1 MGALGK
7 ATAFWTGLSGPGRRL
22 IIGAGVIFA
31 VGLFLLFRLSGQTD
45 YATLATTQT
54 TADAAAITSELGA
67 QNIPFRTRDGGTTIQ
82 VPAGQLDQARL
93 GLASSN
99 LLSGGG
105 AKVGYE
111 IFDKQGWG
119 ATDFTQ
125 RVNLTRAMEGE
136 LSRTIGQLDQVQS
149 ADVKIAMPNERLFTN
164 DQKPTTASV
173 VLNLVPGATLDSS
186 QVTGVSRLVAM
197 AVPGLDAKSVTI
209 TDTQGNILNGG
220 GDDSVSAAAN
230 TRLALEAEY
239 ERKTQ
244 AKLDAML
251 AATLGP
257 GKAVV
262 AVNAVLDL
270 NKSSSVAENYDPN
283 DEGAVPLTTDTSN
296 ETLNSTGGTSGG
308 TVGASANSPGN
319 TFPATTS
326 GSGTTKYTKKDGQTQ
341 NGVDRTVTNT
351 ESTGGTLVR
360 QSISVQ
366 ISDEFDGQ
374 RTDILKAVQA
384 AVGYQNDATRQ
395 DVVEVISTKFAKDA
409 LAPKNATGEGTAS
422 TATAGGMDIMGI
434 AKMAAGGIG
443 LLMILMMAR
452 KSLKRRQS
460 ELEKALPELLA
471 RGPVP
476 VAELTGGSATAAR
489 RLEGETKTPVERQ
502 MEDLALRKPDDMAKL
517 MRSWLIERR

>member
-7 ATAFWTGLSGPGRRL
+7 ATSFWSGLSGPGRRL
-22 IIGAGVIFA
+22 IIGAAVIFA
-31 VGLFLLFRLSGQTD
+31 VGLFLLMRLSGATD

-67 QNIPFRTRDGGTTIQ
+67 QGIPFRTRDGGTTIQ

-99 LLSGGG
+99 LLAGGG
-105 AKVGYE
+105 ATVGME

-136 LSRTIGQLDQVQS
+136 LSRTIGKLDQVQS
-149 ADVKIAMPNERLFTN
+149 ASVKLAVPSERLFTDN
-164 DQKPTTASV
+164 QKPTTASV
-173 VLNLVPGATLDSS
+173 LLTLVPGATLDAG

-197 AVPGLDAKSVTI
+197 AVPGLDAKNVTI

-220 GDDSVSAAAN
+220 DDSATAAAN
-230 TRLALEAEY
+230 SRLAVESEY
-239 ERKTQ
+239 ERTTQ
-244 AKLDAML
+244 AKLDGML
-251 AATLGP
+251 AAILGP

-262 AVNAVLDL
+262 AVDATLDL
-270 NKSSSVAENYDPN
+270 DKTSSVTEEYDP
-283 DEGAVPLTTDTSN
+283 DKEGEVPLETDVTTEELDQKGG
-296 ETLNSTGGTSGG
+296 STGG

-319 TFPATTS
+319 TFPATT
-326 GSGTTKYTKKDGQTQ
+326 GSNGTTKYTKGSTRTQ
-341 NGVDRTVTNT
+341 NGVDRVVTNR
-351 ESTGGTLVR
+351 EVAGGTLIK
-360 QSISVQ
+360 QSVSVQ
-366 ISDEFDGQ
+366 ISDEFQAQEGQ
-374 RTDILKAVQA
+374 ILEAVQA
-384 AVGYQNDATRQ
+384 AVGYDQKRGDNVKVAAIT
-395 DVVEVISTKFAKDA
+395 FAKDA
-409 LAPKNATGEGTAS
+409 LATKNAAGTET
-422 TATAGGMDIMGI
+422 TATAPSMDIMGI
-434 AKMAAGGIG
+434 AKTAAAAIG

-452 KSLKRRQS
+452 KSLKRRQT
-460 ELEKALPELLA
+460 ELEKALPELLS

-476 VAELTGGSATAAR
+476 VGELAAVAASPR

-502 MEDLALRKPDDMAKL
+502 MEDLALRKHDDMAKL